1 MLFMS
6 CVCDAFASV
15 HCCLVVSCWE
25 SVDNLALICDV
36 YCVCV
41 FFIIFP
47 CGILGQW
54 WNLIV
59 WFPDLCHLN
68 FVMKICLSGAKF
80 FALGY

>member
-1 MLFMS
+1 MLSRLFI
-6 CVCDAFASV
+6 VALWSV
-15 HCCLVVSCWE
+15 AGKVLTTWLLFVMF
-25 SVDNLALICDV
+25 I
-36 YCVCV
+36 VCV
-41 FFIIFP
+41 FFFIIFP

-68 FVMKICLSGAKF
+68 FVMIICLSGAKL